1 MAAEAAAADADDGG
15 FEAFAEAPLTA
26 SADADAA
33 TTPAEADDPSFTAF
47 EEAPAE
53 TDAAPSDGPPAEEDP
68 WASFPE
74 PVAAA
79 DVPAAAPTADAE
91 PMPEGDAWAAF
102 DGAAAAADDDASPG
116 VTSGSLETSSFE
128 HVSAPGDAPPDDTP
142 APFAAFR
149 TRGRRRR
156 GVPGTTEWPSTTTK
170 RRLRRPGMRAAHHRR
185 RRSCASPAR
194 RDRLCC
200 DLRRLLR

>member
-53 TDAAPSDGPPAEEDP
+53 TDAAQSDGPPAEEDP

-79 DVPAAAPTADAE
+79 DAPAAAPTADAE
-91 PMPEGDAWAAF
+91 PTPEGDAWAAF
-102 DGAAAAADDDASPG
+102 DGAAA
-116 VTSGSLETSSFE
+116 
-128 HVSAPGDAPPDDTP
+128 
-142 APFAAFR
+142 
-149 TRGRRRR
+149 GRRRR
-156 GVPGTTEWPSTTTK
+156 QP
-170 RRLRRPGMRAAHHRR
+170 RRDVRLPRDVVVRARVGAGRRRPRR
-185 RRSCASPAR
+185 P
-194 RDRLCC
+194 
-200 DLRRLLR
+200 